1 MSRFTYFL
9 EVYAQKKCFFGSNTV
24 FLGQEMHYYMLC
36 IAYFTRLNWQIC
48 NYAQKRR
55 RKKSKY
61 AVGESFHAI
70 FSLAEQLPTSATLP
84 RADFQSQ
91 MGTLPSRGPALVTL
105 LTFSFLI
112 KGGQSGTYCTVTVT
126 VIQSK
131 LSAGG
136 SKRDVENT
144 TNCSRPNCILARRS
158 SLGSRPVGRHRT

>member
-1 MSRFTYFL
+1 LSRFTHFL
-9 EVYAQKKCFFGSNTV
+9 EIFGKNALFWSKRV
-24 FLGQEMHYYMLC
+24 FLGQEIHYYMVC

-48 NYAQKRR
+48 NYAQKRC
-55 RKKSKY
+55 RKKRKY
-61 AVGESFHAI
+61 AFDENFHAI
-70 FSLAEQLPTSATLP
+70 FALAELLPTSATLP
-84 RADFQSQ
+84 LADFQSQ

-112 KGGQSGTYCTVTVT
+112 KGGQSGTYCTVAVT